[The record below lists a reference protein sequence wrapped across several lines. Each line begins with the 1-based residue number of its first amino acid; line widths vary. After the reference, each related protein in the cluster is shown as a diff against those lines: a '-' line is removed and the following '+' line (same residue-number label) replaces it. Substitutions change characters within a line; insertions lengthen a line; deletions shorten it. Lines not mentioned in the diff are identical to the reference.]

1 MSLKFNVAMI
11 KAMHFTSWLIALVVV
26 ESMPNKRYY
35 WLKLKEN
42 FFDDETIRY
51 IEEQE
56 NGIKYSNFYLKL
68 CLKSLRNEGTL
79 IRMVGE
85 TLIPYNF
92 KSLAVLTGV
101 DIETV
106 KESMELFQKIGIVKI
121 LESGEI
127 YIPQIEKMTGCES
140 ESAERVRKHRALQCN
155 KGVTESNEQCNKKVT
170 AEYRDKSI
178 EYRDREEDCKKEQ
191 AKPARTRFVKPS
203 LDELKAYNEEKQLN
217 VDCERFMDYY
227 EANGWKAGRNPMK
240 DWKAAM
246 RNWARND
253 QSRKKE
259 EPYYD
264 LPEL

>member
-1 MSLKFNVAMI
+1 ML
-11 KAMHFTSWLIALVVV
+11 T
-26 ESMPNKRYY
+26 P
-35 WLKLKEN
+35 
-42 FFDDETIRY
+42 
-51 IEEQE
+51 
-56 NGIKYSNFYLKL
+56 
-68 CLKSLRNEGTL
+68 
-79 IRMVGE
+79 
-85 TLIPYNF
+85 
-92 KSLAVLTGV
+92 VLTGV
-101 DIETV
+101 EIETV

-259 EPYYD
+259 EPYD